1 MNKWLT
7 QIEPM
12 IAAATQG
19 MTEEQL
25 VWHPEG
31 KWSAAQILDH
41 LRKTYTRTVLG
52 YDKVQAEGKPLA
64 TSTSLAQ
71 QIGKFVLLTLGYFP
85 SGRKSPEMVK
95 PEPDCSGKDCLQ
107 SIRRE
112 LARLVDAQLGAEAK
126 FAHRDVMD
134 HPVLGPLTPEQW
146 ARFHYVHARHHMKQI
161 DAIRQQMATA
171 RTASA

>member
-1 MNKWLT
+1 MNKWLM

-12 IAAATQG
+12 IAKATQG
-19 MTEEQL
+19 MSEEQL

-41 LRKTYTRTVLG
+41 LRKTYTGTVLG
-52 YDKVQAEGKPLA
+52 FEKVQAAGRPLA
-64 TSTSLAQ
+64 TRSRLPQ
-71 QIGKFVLLTLGYFP
+71 QIGKFVLLNLGYFP

-95 PEPDCSGKDCLQ
+95 PEQDCTGKDCLQ
-107 SIRRE
+107 RIRVD
-112 LARLVDAQLGAEAK
+112 LARLVDAQAGAEAK
-126 FAHRDVMD
+126 FASRHVMD

-161 DAIRQQMATA
+161 DAIRLQMATA